1 MPRPKK
7 CRRVCDYPPFPVFLP
22 SEGGQE
28 TEEERDGIWKLSL
41 SGTTKEDIR
50 EIVSLT
56 LAKQNMIILEMQVES
71 QSLEEI
77 FIELTDQSEE
87 DEA

>member
-1 MPRPKK
+1 MLAKS
-7 CRRVCDYPPFPVFLP
+7 VLEELP
-22 SEGGQE
+22 QVSDVKLLENGQE

-56 LAKQNMIILEMQVES
+56 LAKQNMIILEMRVES